1 MIRTIGV
8 AAFIAMMG
16 MTAQAQ
22 ENPPGSGT
30 MPAGTVPFSLE
41 AVDRAFGRLA
51 EHERFVIQA
60 RLQRRDF
67 YQGTV
72 DGLTG
77 PGTRAAL
84 QAQAAALVAVG
95 QNVELDTAPQAGAF
109 LSGLLP
115 LPPEE
120 LPEGDAFFGT
130 WDCQGNAWT
139 YGYDGFTNGARTNPL
154 PYMSIQE
161 LTPSIYS
168 ILYMDGYETGLLDV
182 TPTTMTWYSPESG
195 DSFDCRRISA
205 PPPRPGAGAAE
216 QPPVREP
223 IETARPAPTAVET
236 AQPPQPE
243 IKPAAAASTP
253 AATVWLFEGTWSCFS
268 ETFGNGAMDFSFGS
282 DSVTVAA
289 LGSTV
294 GYADVAM
301 IGGRE
306 TAYLVNLM
314 DGQQA
319 GLLEIEPER
328 MVLVA
333 AGSLFDCSRET
344 QP

>member
-1 MIRTIGV
+1 MMIRVFGAAALV
-8 AAFIAMMG
+8 A
-16 MTAQAQ
+16 MTVTSGQAQ
-22 ENPPGSGT
+22 TTATPLPST
-30 MPAGTVPFSLE
+30 DAVPFDPE
-41 AVDRAFGRLA
+41 MVDRVFSRLPD
-51 EHERFVIQA
+51 HERFVIQA

-84 QAQAAALVAVG
+84 QAQAAALIAAG

-130 WDCQGNAWT
+130 WDCQGSAWT
-139 YGYDGFTNGARTNPL
+139 YGYDGFTNGARTSPL
-154 PYMSIQE
+154 RYMTIQE

-182 TPTTMTWYSPESG
+182 TPTTMTWFSPESG
-195 DSFDCRRISA
+195 DSFDCRRVSG
-205 PPPRPGAGAAE
+205 PPPRPETGAVDPPLVGE
-216 QPPVREP
+216 QVEAVP
-223 IETARPAPTAVET
+223 PAPPEVDT
-236 AQPPQPE
+236 AQPSQPE
-243 IKPAAAASTP
+243 TKPTP
-253 AATVWLFEGTWSCFS
+253 TPVAPVSEAISWAFEGRWSCTS
-268 ETFGNGAMDFSFGS
+268 ETFEGQTRFEFGADA
-282 DSVTVAA
+282 VTVPAF
-289 LGSTV
+289 GTTV
-294 GYADVAM
+294 GYADVTP

-306 TAYLVNLM
+306 TAFLVNLR

-319 GLLEIEPER
+319 GLAEIEPGR
-328 MVLVA
+328 MILFA
-333 AGSLFDCSRET
+333 AGSLFDCARET
-344 QP
+344 